1 MEPTTNVD
9 LFDLHLDQ
17 QSLNYLGETARWARF
32 LSIIGFIFCGIM
44 VLGGV
49 FFGSF
54 IAAALSNVEGGS
66 AFGAMGGTFFGVIYT
81 SIGLLLFFPAFYL
94 YNFSA
99 KMRRAARSND
109 QQVLTDSLKNL
120 KSFFKF
126 YGIFTI
132 VVLSF
137 YLLLFIAV
145 LVGAMAGHKG

>member
-32 LSIIGFIFCGIM
+32 LSIIGFISCGII
-44 VLGGV
+44 VLVGV

-54 IAAALSNVEGGS
+54 IAATLSGVEGGS
-66 AFGAMGGTFFGVIYT
+66 AFGAMGGTFFGVLYT
-81 SIGLLLFFPAFYL
+81 SFGLLLFFPAFYL

-99 KMRRAARSND
+99 KMRRAMRSND

-126 YGIFTI
+126 YGVFTI
-132 VVLSF
+132 VVLAF
-137 YLLLFIAV
+137 YV
-145 LVGAMAGHKG
+145 LVIIAAIVGGLVGHKS